1 MDYLCYTL
9 EESVYVRENS
19 DAQRM
24 VIDTMKEKLCGKSQT
39 IPRRSTLGH
48 LLCVGGSIDA
58 TKGCNTIDLYRGLN
72 FSPKKRTFL
81 CFSDC
86 QHFSTNQR
94 NIFWKQ

>member
-1 MDYLCYTL
+1 MKKLNQNLDMDYLCYTL

-72 FSPKKRTFL
+72 FSEKLKK
-81 CFSDC
+81 
-86 QHFSTNQR
+86 
-94 NIFWKQ
+94 IFFDQ